1 MKKST
6 ALQIT
11 ASKIEVSANSHSKTG
26 YYASHRVWGILPG
39 CRKSQLLTITA
50 MTGYIWV
57 KALYSYNGSAH
68 IKPEDWAA
76 LLNASPVKSDTLQS
90 FKYDVTPE
98 VEAAAR
104 AEVLSIT
111 TCPAVTDTSRLHP
124 DYKLTFNPIEDI
136 RATYYPSMNA
146 DRKASLNSQIMH
158 A

>member
-1 MKKST
+1 MKKSN

-11 ASKIEVSANSHSKTG
+11 ASKIEVSANSRSKTG

-39 CRKSQLLTITA
+39 CRKSQILSVTP

-57 KALYSYNGSAH
+57 KALFSYNGSAS

-76 LLNASPVKSDTLQS
+76 LLNASPVKSDTLKS
-90 FKYDVTPE
+90 FHYDVTPE

-104 AEVLSIT
+104 EEVLSIT
-111 TCPAVTDTSRLHP
+111 TCPAVTDLSRLHP

-136 RATYYPSMNA
+136 RATYYPSMSA
-146 DRKASLNSQIMH
+146 DRQASLNSQVMH
-158 A
+158 S